1 MKKKF
6 LLMISMLIVFCCFFA
21 ISINAAATN
30 EFGTPEISDKIDLSS
45 MAEDDD
51 VYCVLFDGT
60 EYHTYPSRYIVTNA
74 TTMTWKFDKINA
86 AFGTSYNRSSV
97 IRIQVPAHIK
107 ELPSITGTL
116 FGWKDKE
123 NFVVEVS
130 FPKDTVVSSFAWG
143 AFEKC
148 Y

>member
-1 MKKKF
+1 MKKLPLIFF
-6 LLMISMLIVFCCFFA
+6 LSLLISCFFVLCV
-21 ISINAAATN
+21 SAATTN

-107 ELPSITGTL
+107 ELPALQVHFSAGRTMKTL
-116 FGWKDKE
+116 L
-123 NFVVEVS
+123 
-130 FPKDTVVSSFAWG
+130 
-143 AFEKC
+143 
-148 Y
+148 